1 MCRCDA
7 DLKTLCFC
15 RQLYFSQTLKRNS
28 DLVEYTYSFFVGL
41 LKSVISSTKFSC
53 VVLNE
58 HMVYASTFGS
68 LPQVYVYQYG
78 SAWSLVRSFDVA
90 LPAVITLCAWSGIVR
105 CCSSSSNVIAD
116 YRHNGQPIA
125 NHKLRTQPRRSR
137 LASTYM
143 CDCDSFGNTLIADR
157 FNNQLL
163 VMTEKDGI
171 RVVPLDSEVL
181 PPRSAVLLERR
192 LYVIS
197 AEDNAVLMFA

>member
-1 MCRCDA
+1 
-7 DLKTLCFC
+7 
-15 RQLYFSQTLKRNS
+15 
-28 DLVEYTYSFFVGL
+28 
-41 LKSVISSTKFSC
+41 
-53 VVLNE
+53 
-58 HMVYASTFGS
+58 
-68 LPQVYVYQYG
+68 
-78 SAWSLVRSFDVA
+78 
-90 LPAVITLCAWSGIVR
+90 
-105 CCSSSSNVIAD
+105 
-116 YRHNGQPIA
+116 
-125 NHKLRTQPRRSR
+125 
-137 LASTYM
+137 M